1 MNQWWIHHNK
11 QVPIFE
17 AGEKS
22 RVEDL
27 TGRIPLLLRPL
38 LQFAGKPFNEI
49 EQGFW
54 RHDDLAAVRENIMKF
69 SAEKRAKEPENYE
82 Q

>member
-1 MNQWWIHHNK
+1 MNQWWIHHKKN
-11 QVPIFE
+11 VPIFKDDDK
-17 AGEKS
+17 A

-38 LQFAGKPFNEI
+38 LQFSGKPFHEI

-54 RHDDLAAVRENIMKF
+54 RHDDLVAVRKNTLQF
-69 SAEKRAKEPENYE
+69 AAEKKDNEPQNYE
-82 Q
+82 R